1 MKASE
6 LVARVK
12 EQIAR
17 HGDLEIMADC
27 DSMLMAPAC
36 VQFISEAYLPAPLLV
51 IMLAEDGE
59 PGGNLD

>member
-1 MKASE
+1 
-6 LVARVK
+6 
-12 EQIAR
+12 
-17 HGDLEIMADC
+17 MADC